1 MSNLAVIGGW
11 FILRRLCSSHVDVG
25 QFKIFWVWYGSCC
38 CPTNHSIYMY
48 AQLTLPNQPCFLTSE
63 LIDALTMCV
72 HLRIHIQHIYFW
84 SAENYLV
91 YLGIPQMKFQT
102 TATIRWRFIAQWIAF
117 HFPYHTSHFPMSQPT
132 AAKINLCASGACT
145 LGFA

>member
-48 AQLTLPNQPCFLTSE
+48 AQLTSPNQPCFLTSE

-72 HLRIHIQHIYFW
+72 NLRTQFRFNIYIFDLRKMTW
-84 SAENYLV
+84 
-91 YLGIPQMKFQT
+91 
-102 TATIRWRFIAQWIAF
+102 
-117 HFPYHTSHFPMSQPT
+117 
-132 AAKINLCASGACT
+132 CT
-145 LGFA
+145 LASPKWNFKQLLPSGKDLLHNELHSTSRITLLIFRWVNPLLPKWICVHRARAH